1 MKKNIQKLFTE
12 KIFCVEKKRLL
23 FLVTL
28 LMSTMIW
35 AQVGINTDTPNA
47 NSDLELGSNNK
58 ALLLNRVANT
68 AAVASP
74 VNGMLIY
81 DNSVNCVKA
90 YENNAWSTC
99 LSSGST
105 STSPSTGGTGVVS
118 SYGAPACTAGS
129 VSGTMTEGVAV
140 SGVTMTVYANVTT
153 LGTYS
158 ITSGPVNGVTFSGS
172 GTFTATGCQAITLT
186 ATGTPTAAGTYNYPL
201 STTPSETVSATV
213 ASGAGAGTI
222 ASIDCA
228 GATTTGTL
236 TSGTAASGVSSSVPY
251 TGGNGGSYAAQTVTS
266 TGVTGLTANLAAG
279 SFATGAGD
287 LTYTITGTPASSG
300 MAAFALSIG
309 GQSCTLNI
317 EVTKIDCTVPTSSGG
332 TLTFLCHNL
341 GADQTADPFTPSWRL
356 NGAYIQWGK
365 RGPTTS
371 WQTTASNGPLGFGAA
386 PTDGTAAG
394 SNYTTIASWSNKTD
408 NAADGAWNI
417 TESSPVKTAADPCPT
432 GYRVPTRTEWLSIH
446 NTSPINTTTNWSN
459 VGGASWGSPGS
470 TSYSTGKMVKNG
482 TNNSLYLPAAGRID
496 HFGSPSI
503 RGISGFYWSST
514 PQFLP
519 NVDSISYGLYFTST
533 SIVPEATGYREHGYS
548 VRCIKQ

>member
-47 NSDLELGSNNK
+47 NSDLELGSINK

-186 ATGTPTAAGTYNYPL
+186 ATGTPTAAGTYN
-201 STTPSETVSATV
+201 
-213 ASGAGAGTI
+213 
-222 ASIDCA
+222 
-228 GATTTGTL
+228 
-236 TSGTAASGVSSSVPY
+236 
-251 TGGNGGSYAAQTVTS
+251 
-266 TGVTGLTANLAAG
+266 
-279 SFATGAGD
+279 
-287 LTYTITGTPASSG
+287 
-300 MAAFALSIG
+300 
-309 GQSCTLNI
+309 
-317 EVTKIDCTVPTSSGG
+317 
-332 TLTFLCHNL
+332 
-341 GADQTADPFTPSWRL
+341 
-356 NGAYIQWGK
+356 
-365 RGPTTS
+365 
-371 WQTTASNGPLGFGAA
+371 
-386 PTDGTAAG
+386 
-394 SNYTTIASWSNKTD
+394 
-408 NAADGAWNI
+408 
-417 TESSPVKTAADPCPT
+417 
-432 GYRVPTRTEWLSIH
+432 
-446 NTSPINTTTNWSN
+446 
-459 VGGASWGSPGS
+459 
-470 TSYSTGKMVKNG
+470 
-482 TNNSLYLPAAGRID
+482 
-496 HFGSPSI
+496 
-503 RGISGFYWSST
+503 
-514 PQFLP
+514 
-519 NVDSISYGLYFTST
+519 
-533 SIVPEATGYREHGYS
+533 
-548 VRCIKQ
+548 